1 MIANNVNCS
10 VKNENMT
17 FVDLTKFENDF
28 ACQYDVPALRVA
40 FAITHCFVELT
51 TLPLTDL
58 AD

>member
-28 ACQYDVPALRVA
+28 ACQYDVPAVRVA
-40 FAITHCFVELT
+40 SASTHCFVA
-51 TLPLTDL
+51 LPLTDL